1 MSANKQLSFCR
12 SAVSLTK
19 EKDRVE
25 QNIGALCQSSS
36 SGFCFLFTLKGFAS
50 PAVQLGKSGTE
61 SHPFLDD

>member
-25 QNIGALCQSSS
+25 QNIGTLCQSSS
-36 SGFCFLFTLKGFAS
+36 GFCLLFTLKGFAS
-50 PAVQLGKSGTE
+50 PAVQLGKTGTE